1 MATVLVTGGSG
12 MIGTALSKA
21 LVNKGHDVIIL
32 TRHPED
38 PKNGTSAFKYAK
50 WNIEEG
56 YIEEAAIKTA
66 DHIVHLAGANV
77 ADGRWTEKR
86 KKEIVDS
93 RVLSGQ
99 LLAKTLSAV
108 ENKVQTIVSASAIG
122 WYGPDPQVPNLRP
135 FREDDPAD
143 AAFLGNTSRLWEE
156 AIETVR
162 DLGKRLVTL
171 RIGIVLSTEGGAY
184 AEFRKPLR
192 FGAASVL
199 GNGNQ
204 MISWIHIDDLVSLI
218 MYSIDNPSIHGVY
231 NAVAP
236 APVNNREMITGIAKE
251 KGGFYVTAPVPE
263 FVLKMMLGEMSVEVL
278 KSATVSAQKIQ
289 QAGFVFLH
297 STLQSALKDLN
308 QKAS

>member
-1 MATVLVTGGSG
+1 MAAVLITGGSG
-12 MIGTALSKA
+12 LIGTALSKA
-21 LVNKGHDVIIL
+21 LLQKGYEVIIL
-32 TRHPED
+32 SRQHIINHNNS
-38 PKNGTSAFKYAK
+38 KLRYAK
-50 WNIEEG
+50 WNVKEQTVD
-56 YIEEAAIKTA
+56 EAAIRDA
-66 DHIVHLAGANV
+66 DYIVHLAGANV

-99 LLAKTLSAV
+99 LMAKTLSAV
-108 ENKVQTIVSASAIG
+108 ENKVQTVVSASAIG

-156 AIETVR
+156 AIEPVR

-218 MYSIDNPSIHGVY
+218 MYSIDNPAIHGVY

-236 APVNNREMITGIAKE
+236 APVSNREMITGIAKE

-263 FVLKMMLGEMSVEVL
+263 FVLKIMLGEMSVEVL
-278 KSATVSAQKIQ
+278 KSATVSSGKIQ
-289 QAGFVFLH
+289 QAGFTFKYP
-297 STLQSALKDLN
+297 TLQAALTDLN
-308 QKAS
+308 RKAQ